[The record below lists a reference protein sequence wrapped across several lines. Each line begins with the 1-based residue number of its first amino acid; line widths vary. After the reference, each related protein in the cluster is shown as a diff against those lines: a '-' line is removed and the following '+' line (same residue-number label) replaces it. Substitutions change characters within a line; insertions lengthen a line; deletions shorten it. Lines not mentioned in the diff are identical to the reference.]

1 MPSNDDKNYNFVCKE
16 STPKK
21 FPQTLIYS
29 EIHIL
34 KPIVVNNP
42 TPWRWME
49 WPKCHQDG
57 WPSLRDCM
65 LLWIQLLPFLWFSA
79 TKQLT
84 VTEWAFSTFPRNSG
98 CLSLCHTFGTYKKS
112 KFNRWLL
119 LPWMNAENGSSG
131 YLVSSWWSGPMKPA
145 TEKKGIDE
153 AHSQVHHAQG
163 LYTAPVLLLNGF
175 FNWFQ
180 QILTSG
186 SNWRYDGK
194 KLDIDIIGRPT
205 STCIYS
211 ILSYVCK

>member
-145 TEKKGIDE
+145 TEKKGDRWGPFSSSSCTRTLHSSSAVAQWLFQLISADIDE
-153 AHSQVHHAQG
+153 
-163 LYTAPVLLLNGF
+163 
-175 FNWFQ
+175 WFQ
-180 QILTSG
+180 LKIWWQKT
-186 SNWRYDGK
+186 RYWYN
-194 KLDIDIIGRPT
+194 R
-205 STCIYS
+205 
-211 ILSYVCK
+211 